1 MLESALGLT
10 MGKLIFRT
18 LKFRAHEYN
27 LHLFIIPT
35 TATYSLGSQGYESDV
50 ACLRTPKVEMLL
62 YFMELYTE
70 HLGVNPGLM
79 VSSPT
84 SIPFPILVF

>member
-1 MLESALGLT
+1 MLESALVLT
-10 MGKLIFRT
+10 MGKLIFPT
-18 LKFRAHEYN
+18 SKFRAHEYS

-35 TATYSLGSQGYESDV
+35 TTADSLGSQDYESDI
-50 ACLRTPKVEMLL
+50 ACLRTPKVGRLL

-70 HLGVNPGLM
+70 HLGFNPGLM

-84 SIPFPILVF
+84 SMPFPILVF